1 MVVAGLL
8 TKVATKL
15 GWKGLAMGSI
25 GGLGGLLAGSAFSSG
40 GGDGGILGSVG
51 STIGSTFSNLGSFVW
66 ITLGLGVAFVAID
79 FFRGSGI
86 KKRR

>member
-8 TKVATKL
+8 TKAAVKL
-15 GWKGLAMGSI
+15 GWKGLAVGSI
-25 GGLGGLLAGSAFSSG
+25 SGFGGLLAGSAFSSVG
-40 GGDGGILGSVG
+40 GGRGGPLGDLAE
-51 STIGSTFSNLGSFVW
+51 TLSNMGSFVW
-66 ITLGLGVAFVAID
+66 IALGLGVAFVAIY